1 MTSALCLK
9 PGELTGVILLILVSY
24 EDDFFDKHELLGT
37 YIVNVFSDLN
47 NRLYYLDTY
56 SEVEKFVKQIEE
68 YKSKVESR
76 GKFYL

>member
-1 MTSALCLK
+1 MF
-9 PGELTGVILLILVSY
+9 LTRG
-24 EDDFFDKHELLGT
+24 
-37 YIVNVFSDLN
+37 
-47 NRLYYLDTY
+47 RLQFYLDTY